1 MSQQRTRPRNL
12 IVLGSTGTIGQLSLD
27 VAARHPDALRVI
39 ALAAGGNAALLAEQA
54 QRFGVAAVGLAR
66 APSAS
71 APLPDAMAAGGGGP
85 EFLCGPD
92 AAAQIARWPGGEIV
106 LNGIVGAGGLAPS
119 LAALDAGRRLA
130 LANKESMVMAGPLL
144 REAIARGGGEIV
156 PVDSEHSALFQCL
169 LGRDR
174 ASVRRLVLTASGGPL
189 RGLPAAALAAVTP
202 QVALRHPAW
211 SMGARITVD
220 SATLFNKGMEVIE
233 ASFLFDLPLDRIAV
247 WVHPE
252 AIVHGLVEFCD
263 GSLQAQLACPDMRL
277 PIQYA
282 LSHPQRWEAVIPRCD
297 LTQLGALTF
306 EPPDL
311 ERFPCL
317 GLALAAARAGGVAP
331 AIANAADEVLVAAFL
346 AGSIGFPDIA
356 RGLEGVLADAPAT
369 GALTLE
375 AVLAADAWARERAG
389 NFVGASRD

>member
-1 MSQQRTRPRNL
+1 MSQQRTRPRKL
-12 IVLGSTGTIGQLSLD
+12 IVLGSTGTIGRLTLD
-27 VAARHPDALRVI
+27 VAGRHPEALRVI

-54 QRFGVAAVGLAR
+54 ERFGVAAVGLAR
-66 APSAS
+66 ESTGGTPAPG
-71 APLPDAMAAGGGGP
+71 AAAAARGRW
-85 EFLCGPD
+85 EFFAGDD
-92 AAAQIARWPGGEIV
+92 AATRIARWPGGEIV
-106 LNGIVGAGGLAPS
+106 VNGIVGAPGLAPS

-130 LANKESMVMAGPLL
+130 LANKESLVMAGALL
-144 REAIARGGGEIV
+144 REASARAGAEIV

-189 RGLPAAALAAVTP
+189 RTMPAAALAAVTP
-202 QVALRHPAW
+202 QLALRHPAW

-233 ASFLFDLPLDRIAV
+233 ANLLFDLPLERIAV

-282 LSHPQRWEAVIPRCD
+282 LSHPQRWEAVISRCD
-297 LTQLGALTF
+297 LTQVGALTF

-311 ERFPCL
+311 NRFPCL
-317 GLALAAARAGGVAP
+317 DLALAAARAGGLAP
-331 AIANAADEVLVAAFL
+331 AIANGADEVLVEAFL
-346 AGSIGFPDIA
+346 AGRIAFPDIA
-356 RGLEGVLADAPAT
+356 RGLAGVLAEAPAA
-369 GALTLE
+369 GEMTLD
-375 AVLAADAWARERAG
+375 AVLAADAWARARAG
-389 NFVGASRD
+389 EFVEASRV